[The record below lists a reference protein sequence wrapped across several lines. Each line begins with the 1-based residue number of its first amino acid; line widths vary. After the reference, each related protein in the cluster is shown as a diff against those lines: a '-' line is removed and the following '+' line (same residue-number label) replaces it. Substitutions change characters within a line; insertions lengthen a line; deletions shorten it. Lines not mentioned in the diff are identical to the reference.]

1 MNDND
6 AFRTETADPVA
17 AQWQLVREMNENRID
32 KHLVEAAYTN
42 PALRSL
48 FPLVSHGSLQFSRC
62 TRFPWSQDLPSIF
75 PLDGERFRVLR
86 LHEPQGSGRERIG
99 GAFTAEEAVEIAA
112 AHLPAGWRPAVDGK
126 PDILEPLS

>member
-1 MNDND
+1 MNDSD
-6 AFRTETADPVA
+6 AAQPEAEDPVA

-48 FPLVSHGSLQFSRC
+48 FPLVGHGSLQFSRC

-75 PLDGERFRVLR
+75 PLDGQRFRVLR

-112 AHLPAGWRPAVDGK
+112 ANLPAGWGPAVDGK
-126 PDILEPLS
+126 PDVLEPLS

>member
-1 MNDND
+1 M
-6 AFRTETADPVA
+6 RLVPVA
-17 AQWQLVREMNENRID
+17 AQWQLVREKKESLID
-32 KHLVEAAYTN
+32 KHLVEAAYAN

-48 FPLVSHGSLQFSRC
+48 FPMVSHGSLQFSRC

-75 PLDGERFRVLR
+75 PEGERFCVLR
-86 LHEPQGSGRERIG
+86 LHERQGSGRERIG

-112 AHLPAGWRPAVDGK
+112 AHLPNGWGPAVDGK

>member
-1 MNDND
+1 
-6 AFRTETADPVA
+6 
-17 AQWQLVREMNENRID
+17 MNENLID
-32 KHLVEAAYTN
+32 KDLVEAAYAN

-48 FPLVSHGSLQFSRC
+48 FPMVSHGSLQFSRC

-99 GAFTAEEAVEIAA
+99 AAFTAQEAVEIAA
-112 AHLPAGWRPAVDGK
+112 AHLPVGWGPAVDGK

>member
-1 MNDND
+1 
-6 AFRTETADPVA
+6 
-17 AQWQLVREMNENRID
+17 MNENLID
-32 KHLVEAAYTN
+32 KHLVEAAYAN
-42 PALRSL
+42 LALRSL
-48 FPLVSHGSLQFSRC
+48 FPMVSHGSLQFSRC

-112 AHLPAGWRPAVDGK
+112 AHLPDGWGPAVDGE